1 MGRQTVKFHLRNA
14 MIIRHIQSMSQT
26 AVPVVVVGWRSSV
39 MLGSL
44 VKVWVAQVI

>member
-14 MIIRHIQSMSQT
+14 MIIRHIQSMSQK
-26 AVPVVVVGWRSSV
+26 AIPVVVVGWRSSV

-44 VKVWVAQVI
+44 APVWVAQVI